1 MSFFQQGPTLG
12 NQFDADRLLREYL
25 ERTLPSDVRAHIQP
39 ELQEMGEL
47 AAGELLQLS
56 FSSRKDEPQLVSFDP
71 WGRRIDEIR
80 VPPAWK
86 TFAKIACEK
95 GLVAIPYEAK
105 HGRYSRI
112 HQFAAAY
119 LFAPSSCIYTCP
131 LAMSDGAART
141 LISHRNTAL
150 IERAVP
156 RLISRDPQRAWT
168 SGQWMTERI
177 GGSDVGLSEAAA
189 RRDGASWRLFGT
201 KWFTSAT
208 TSEMTLTLAR
218 PEGNSPGGKGLAL
231 FYLEL
236 RGPDGKLNGI
246 RINRLKDKLG
256 TRMLP
261 TAEIELD
268 GARAEPVSELSDGVK
283 AISPMLQIT
292 RIWNA
297 LCSIAS
303 MRRAL
308 ALANDYAHRRIA
320 FGAPLA
326 EKPLHLQTLADLQAH
341 FEACFLLT
349 FRAVELLGREEANE
363 ATETD
368 RLLLR
373 LIQPIVKLWTAK
385 HAVWN
390 ASEALEAFGGAGY
403 VEDTGLPALLRDAQ
417 VLPIW
422 EGTTNVLALDML
434 RALGQPGTLEA
445 LMGELSA
452 RANATTHADLQSGR
466 KHVITTAER
475 IADRLRRP
483 RPDDPHSLEASAR
496 GLAMGLGRAWGLAL
510 LLEHAQTL
518 LDRGQ
523 SRRSALAAR
532 QLSAHD
538 PNFPSDV
545 LATDDA
551 RSLAFG

>member
-1 MSFFQQGPTLG
+1 MSFFQQGPALG

-25 ERTLPSDVRAHIQP
+25 ERTLPNEVRAQIQP

-47 AAGELLQLS
+47 AAGELFELS

-80 VPPAWK
+80 VPAAWK
-86 TFAKIACEK
+86 TFAKIACER
-95 GLVAIPYEAK
+95 GLVAIPYEAQ

-119 LFAPSSCIYTCP
+119 LFAPSSCVYTCP
-131 LAMSDGAART
+131 LAMSDGAVRT
-141 LISHRNTAL
+141 LMNHRNTAL

-168 SGQWMTERI
+168 SGQWMTERT
-177 GGSDVGLSEAAA
+177 GGSDVGLSETAA
-189 RRDGASWRLFGT
+189 RRDGNSWRLFGT

-218 PEGNSPGGKGLAL
+218 PEGNPPGGKGLAL

-236 RGPDGKLNGI
+236 RGPDGRLNGM

-268 GARAEPVSELSDGVK
+268 GAQVEPVAGLSDGVK

-292 RIWNA
+292 RTWNA

-303 MRRAL
+303 MRRGL
-308 ALANDYAHRRIA
+308 ALASDYAHRRIA
-320 FGAPLA
+320 FGAPLS
-326 EKPLHLQTLADLQAH
+326 EKPLHLQTLAELQAQ
-341 FEACFLLT
+341 FQACFLLT

-363 ATETD
+363 ATDTD

-373 LIQPIVKLWTAK
+373 LIQTIVKLWTAK

-390 ASEALEAFGGAGY
+390 ASEILEAFGGAGY
-403 VEDTGLPALLRDAQ
+403 VEDSGLPALLRDAQ

-422 EGTTNVLALDML
+422 EGTTNVLALDTL
-434 RALGQPGTLEA
+434 RALGQAGTLEA
-445 LMGELSA
+445 LTEELTA
-452 RANATTHADLQSGR
+452 RANAATHAELQGAR
-466 KHVITTAER
+466 KSVITTVER
-475 IADRLRRP
+475 IAEWLRRP
-483 RPDDPHSLEASAR
+483 HSDDPHAVEAAAR
-496 GLAMGLGRAWGLAL
+496 ALAMKLGRAWGLAL
-510 LLEHAQTL
+510 MLEHAQGL
-518 LDRGQ
+518 PDRG
-523 SRRSALAAR
+523 SRRRSALAAH
-532 QLSAHD
+532 QLSGCD
-538 PNFPSDV
+538 PDFLDGI
-545 LATDDA
+545 LATDEA
-551 RSLAFG
+551 PTLAFG